1 MLSTTR
7 TGCSLV
13 TMQEPQFDDLYR
25 EIILDHYRRPR
36 NHGALERATQR
47 VEGMNPVC
55 GDEIKLDLLV
65 GGDIIEDIAFRG
77 QGCSISQSSAS
88 MLTER
93 LKGRTIAE
101 AQHVIAKFRAMM
113 MEGAKPDSELGD
125 LEALEGV
132 AKLPVRVKCALLSWN
147 VLQEGLNEAS
157 TAA

>member
-1 MLSTTR
+1 ML
-7 TGCSLV
+7 
-13 TMQEPQFDDLYR
+13 EPQFDDLYR
-25 EIILDHYRRPR
+25 ELILDHYRRPR
-36 NHGALERATQR
+36 NHGGLDRATQH
-47 VEGMNPVC
+47 VEGLNPVC
-55 GDEIKLDLLV
+55 GDEIKIDLLIANDV
-65 GGDIIEDIAFRG
+65 IEDIAFRG

-93 LKGRTIAE
+93 LKGRTIEEAE
-101 AQHVIAKFRAMM
+101 RVIEKVRAML